1 MKVCLIEDHD
11 LLREMLQAAL
21 RDEGF
26 DVTAVSDAD
35 GLAEVLAVSSFDA
48 YVIDLN
54 LPGESGLSI
63 ARRLKSVYPEC
74 FIIMATARER
84 IQDRVRGYQ
93 MGADVYMTKPVH
105 IRELAAVLG
114 SHRRRCGHDH
124 NGKAQLTFH
133 LDEDRLVMQSS
144 HGEVRLSPS
153 EARIVRVLALA
164 PDRSLPYWRLFE
176 SLGKAATD
184 ASKRVLE
191 VHVVNL
197 RKKIIQL
204 GARPPVV
211 QSIKGQGYRLTL
223 PVQVLKTPAS
233 RP

>member
-1 MKVCLIEDHD
+1 MKICLIEDHD
-11 LLREMLQAAL
+11 LLREMLLAAL
-21 RDEGF
+21 QDEGF

-35 GLAEVLAVSSFDA
+35 GLAEALAVSSFDA
-48 YVIDLN
+48 YVVDLN
-54 LPGESGLSI
+54 LPGEDGLSI
-63 ARRLKSVYPEC
+63 AQRLKSVYPEC

-84 IQDRVRGYQ
+84 IQDRVRGYR

-105 IRELAAVLG
+105 IRELAAVLDT
-114 SHRRRCGHDH
+114 HRRRCLPEPSSKQH
-124 NGKAQLTFH
+124 LTFT
-133 LDEDRLVMQSS
+133 LDEDRLVMLSS
-144 HGEVRLSPS
+144 QGEVRLSPS
-153 EARIVRVLALA
+153 EGAIVRALALA
-164 PDRSLPYWRLFE
+164 PDRTLPYWRLFE
-176 SLGKAATD
+176 SLGKTISD

-223 PVQVLKTPAS
+223 PVQVLKTPSS